1 MNYIQTQKFSDV
13 YVSCKTMMPFNRN
26 TITALNVLVYMMKA
40 KTQKMNS
47 KQKLASTLNLAY
59 GTKVSYGL
67 TSYGDIVT
75 LDVRFQFVR
84 PDWIEDASYL
94 NKVKQIMD
102 QVLFHSVLDEE
113 NFNESIYLLKNR
125 LLAQMDDP
133 ANLSCMYAFEMAH
146 DKHSISIPVQGDLK
160 DLHTLTL
167 EDVQAVYELYMDM
180 AKHFYVCGYVTQE
193 LYDYIDSLDSHC
205 AFISERTLLPRVESS
220 YKIYE
225 KNISQTYISQVYS
238 TGVDISSDDY
248 EAQCLLCSVL
258 GQSQKNLLFDE
269 IREKNCLCYSISSSL
284 IRFDGALLIHTGVN
298 RKDVNKVLNL
308 IETQMDR
315 LLNMDYDD
323 RYLEIAKMDF
333 KNRIISGLD
342 HPLSLIAQAF
352 LDDLL
357 HRDITTQ
364 QRIDR
369 IMQVTKEDI
378 SRVALRMNLASV
390 AIVAESKNE
399 L

>member
-13 YVSCKTMMPFNRN
+13 FVSCKTMMPFNRN

-94 NKVKQIMD
+94 NKIKQIMD

-113 NFNESIYLLKNR
+113 NFNESVYLLKNR

-248 EAQCLLCSVL
+248 EAQCLVCSVL

-269 IREKNCLCYSISSSL
+269 IREKNSLCYSISSSL
-284 IRFDGALLIHTGVN
+284 IRFDGALLIHTGIN

>member
-94 NKVKQIMD
+94 NKIKQIMD

-113 NFNESIYLLKNR
+113 NFNESVYLLKNR
-125 LLAQMDDP
+125 LLAQMEDHD
-133 ANLSCMYAFEMAH
+133 NLSCMYAFEMAH

-269 IREKNCLCYSISSSL
+269 IREKNSLCYSISSSL
-284 IRFDGALLIHTGVN
+284 IRFDGALLIHTGIN

>member
-1 MNYIQTQKFSDV
+1 M
-13 YVSCKTMMPFNRN
+13 
-26 TITALNVLVYMMKA
+26 
-40 KTQKMNS
+40 
-47 KQKLASTLNLAY
+47 
-59 GTKVSYGL
+59 
-67 TSYGDIVT
+67 
-75 LDVRFQFVR
+75 
-84 PDWIEDASYL
+84 
-94 NKVKQIMD
+94 
-102 QVLFHSVLDEE
+102 
-113 NFNESIYLLKNR
+113 
-125 LLAQMDDP
+125 
-133 ANLSCMYAFEMAH
+133 
-146 DKHSISIPVQGDLK
+146 
-160 DLHTLTL
+160 
-167 EDVQAVYELYMDM
+167 
-180 AKHFYVCGYVTQE
+180 
-193 LYDYIDSLDSHC
+193 
-205 AFISERTLLPRVESS
+205 
-220 YKIYE
+220 
-225 KNISQTYISQVYS
+225 
-238 TGVDISSDDY
+238 DISSDDY

-269 IREKNCLCYSISSSL
+269 IREKNSLCYSISSSL